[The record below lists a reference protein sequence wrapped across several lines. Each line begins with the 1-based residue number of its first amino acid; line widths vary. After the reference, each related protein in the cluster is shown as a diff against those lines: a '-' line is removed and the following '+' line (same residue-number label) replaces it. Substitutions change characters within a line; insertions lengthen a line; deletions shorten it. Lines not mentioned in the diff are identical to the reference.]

1 VKAQVERAR
10 ALLNKKRPEP
20 IQALQQLKPFLKNKQ
35 APWPVFHFAGIAAA
49 LLEDH
54 QATAR
59 YMQLALDNGGDE
71 AETWHTLS
79 VAQYKLENYEDAENL
94 AREALSRQPDF
105 FKALLNLGLVLQAQA
120 KLQEA
125 LHVYQRANALDP
137 RNVAVAFHIGMV
149 YKNLG
154 DFKKSMELF
163 DIAIKMDATYEGPV
177 VEKGVALKTLRE
189 FAEAETLLREFLTR
203 YPNSVAVRTVLAD
216 TLKEDSR
223 YDEAVKLYEE
233 ILKDNPRNAAARVNY
248 GLCLQ
253 EMARYDE
260 AEREYELATVHSP
273 ELMEAMCN
281 YLMVMHYNPNRSAEV
296 IFEAH
301 RKWDKQFAPG
311 PRPERPVPADRSPDR
326 RLRVGFV
333 SGGFR
338 AHPVGWMITRGL
350 EELPRD
356 QFEVYCYTTS
366 NVNDFITKR
375 IHARADVWR
384 PTVGYKDDIVARMVR
399 EDEIDILVELSGHAA
414 DNRLRAVAQE
424 PAPVIVKW
432 VGGLF
437 NTTGLRSVDYL
448 ISDWFETP
456 EGVED
461 LYTEKLVRM
470 PDDYICFMPPEYSPE
485 VSALPALENG
495 YVTFGCFN
503 NPSKVNPELVSQWA
517 RLMERVPGSR
527 LFLKSGQYSSAE
539 FQERIRGWMAEHGI
553 DADRIM
559 FEGRSSH
566 DELLGTYGRVDVALD
581 PWPYSGGL
589 STCEALWMGVPVVT
603 LPGPTFAGRHSVTH
617 LMNAGLP
624 GMVAGS
630 WDEYVDIAAGLASDL
645 DTLAALRAGLR
656 DQVAASPL
664 CDGERFGAALSQALR
679 AMWHAYADG
688 RLKQDHIAVD
698 LDETRNAV
706 DATSLTDAG
715 KPCDESENGDL
726 RTSKSF
732 DNGQNDVFTTG
743 HDVGEIKTDA
753 VAEDDVV
760 SLDSKKGENTLASLE
775 RQATAKLNGDVDDAN
790 RAETQNGSAS
800 EVEYLSEASSER
812 TDISEN
818 LSGANGIAKS
828 DDTDRPEL
836 EGTTEEHTEAKSVS
850 LPVNVSDS
858 TDNSG
863 SGSTDEEIEKV
874 ARVPWERGNHKNLLV
889 HGNHAIKYSVPGS
902 LEVMSTYVL
911 LEQGQWFDG
920 EVGFVS
926 EYLQPG
932 MQVVDVGA
940 GFGAYALGAA
950 LKVGSSGKVYA
961 FEPVDIMRK
970 HLDIS
975 KVENGLNNLE
985 VSARALGALSTKMGL
1000 SKNATPELTVLES
1013 GGGEVQVVTLDNWWD
1028 FAGNPQLD
1036 VIKIDV
1042 NGHEADVL
1050 KGADRILSTTSPMI
1064 VIAVSGTGPVQE
1076 STVEHLTSK
1085 GYTFFDYISG
1095 VGVLS
1100 PVEDWSQR
1108 DAYAQN
1114 VVAVKAERVTELKEL
1129 GWIHNENIEVGEPEM
1144 GYWKKTLKAMPWTE
1158 SLFADWEKNALVPGH
1173 KNYYKALDYICA
1185 AEAMDVSM
1193 GVGISGNLANENT
1206 ARSEAGSPGSH
1217 NESQNS
1223 ASNENQLTDPNQLT
1237 EKRRQRSKKAVLMLV
1252 ATQELISKYNN
1263 GVGGLSVAYTLVRI
1277 LNTLGKRDQAVSI
1290 MQKLMQDTKMGQEN
1304 LDVSLPFLLP
1314 IPAMDSAPIRTEFNK
1329 WLMVRTLE
1337 SWLQL
1342 KDLTGYLSAP
1352 TETKIRKVLV
1362 GNPECINITN
1372 SRDFVN
1378 PDPDVTISKAG
1389 TESKIIN
1396 SVITIGIPCYNEAAY
1411 IEQCLSSVLNQ
1422 KGNKNYSVVIADN
1435 ASTDGTVEL
1444 IKAFLKRNENLNS
1457 RTRLILNSEN
1467 KGPLATFSQVYEAAD
1482 TQFFMWLG
1490 AHDCLTPDFLSET
1503 LPLIESNL
1511 DCSMATG
1518 IPLGINFNHNYTD
1531 VGKIYRIPNAS
1542 YNFTHNDGITRYIE
1556 SIKFLGNCTVFHSIF
1571 RKSALNGYDFKDTP
1585 SWDHIIISRLL
1596 WQGKLLY
1603 SKAGYIR
1610 RYFPQE
1616 IINQKIVSGSYT
1628 KGLKF
1633 FNQYLDDFEY
1643 LINDRYDE
1651 TRRSELLE
1659 VVNKLLLQRF
1669 GNPQLVDAVSQ

>member
-79 VAQYKLENYEDAENL
+79 VAQYKLENYEEAENL

-163 DIAIKMDATYEGPV
+163 DIAIKMDPTYEGPV
-177 VEKGVALKTLRE
+177 VEKGVALKTMRE
-189 FAEAETLLREFLTR
+189 FAEAEALLREFLTR
-203 YPNSVAVRTVLAD
+203 YPNTIAVRTVLAD

-311 PRPERPVPADRSPDR
+311 PRPERPVPSDRSPDR

-350 EELPRD
+350 EELSRD

-539 FQERIRGWMAEHGI
+539 FQERIRGWMAGHGI

-617 LMNAGLP
+617 LVNAGLP
-624 GMVAGS
+624 GMVAGN
-630 WDEYVDIAAGLASDL
+630 WDEYVDIAAGLTSDL
-645 DTLAALRAGLR
+645 DALAALRAGLR

-664 CDGERFGAALSQALR
+664 CDGERFGAALGQALR
-679 AMWHAYADG
+679 AMWHANTEG
-688 RLKQDHIAVD
+688 RLKQDHIAV
-698 LDETRNAV
+698 
-706 DATSLTDAG
+706 
-715 KPCDESENGDL
+715 
-726 RTSKSF
+726 
-732 DNGQNDVFTTG
+732 
-743 HDVGEIKTDA
+743 
-753 VAEDDVV
+753 
-760 SLDSKKGENTLASLE
+760 
-775 RQATAKLNGDVDDAN
+775 
-790 RAETQNGSAS
+790 
-800 EVEYLSEASSER
+800 
-812 TDISEN
+812 
-818 LSGANGIAKS
+818 
-828 DDTDRPEL
+828 
-836 EGTTEEHTEAKSVS
+836 
-850 LPVNVSDS
+850 
-858 TDNSG
+858 
-863 SGSTDEEIEKV
+863 
-874 ARVPWERGNHKNLLV
+874 
-889 HGNHAIKYSVPGS
+889 S
-902 LEVMSTYVL
+902 LEVVCIAKTINPVQSRISSGNHDNQSESDGISSDKKIVRTGPDHDNLYIQNKSEFDVKTKETIVHDYPKTDKLSQTTQTRWQRTY
-911 LEQGQWFDG
+911 
-920 EVGFVS
+920 EVELPSKVVVTLPESDDVITSYVFNESGKWIDS
-926 EYLQPG
+926 EVAILDWLVKPG
-932 MQVVDVGA
+932 NCVVDVGA
-940 GFGAYALGAA
+940 GFGVYALPLAKLVGQAGHVFA
-950 LKVGSSGKVYA
+950 IEPQESVSECLESSKRNNDFTNLTNSSEIIGKDNENVEWIYHNTPEFSTVKASKGKLKSISLDTWWKSVGSVQIDLIK
-961 FEPVDIMRK
+961 
-970 HLDIS
+970 LDVGDNELQIVTNASTLLKSCCPNLIIS
-975 KVENGLNNLE
+975 APKNLVELEQLKNFLENNGYTLFMWIEGIYQLVELEKVEQIDSYTLNIVALSQTAIQDLSQSGIIFENSSKE
-985 VSARALGALSTKMGL
+985 VPVADDEWRTWFQELPWTPLFITDWHTSEKCEGDKTYYRVLSLIARA
-1000 SKNATPELTVLES
+1000 
-1013 GGGEVQVVTLDNWWD
+1013 
-1028 FAGNPQLD
+1028 
-1036 VIKIDV
+1036 
-1042 NGHEADVL
+1042 
-1050 KGADRILSTTSPMI
+1050 
-1064 VIAVSGTGPVQE
+1064 
-1076 STVEHLTSK
+1076 
-1085 GYTFFDYISG
+1085 
-1095 VGVLS
+1095 
-1100 PVEDWSQR
+1100 
-1108 DAYAQN
+1108 
-1114 VVAVKAERVTELKEL
+1114 
-1129 GWIHNENIEVGEPEM
+1129 
-1144 GYWKKTLKAMPWTE
+1144 
-1158 SLFADWEKNALVPGH
+1158 
-1173 KNYYKALDYICA
+1173 
-1185 AEAMDVSM
+1185 
-1193 GVGISGNLANENT
+1193 
-1206 ARSEAGSPGSH
+1206 
-1217 NESQNS
+1217 
-1223 ASNENQLTDPNQLT
+1223 NQF
-1237 EKRRQRSKKAVLMLV
+1237 E
-1252 ATQELISKYNN
+1252 ISKYEDLSKRTSLLLEATQCMIDMHNN
-1263 GVGGLSVAYTLVRI
+1263 GACNIPEKLSLCYLLNIVGKREQAVEILLSI
-1277 LNTLGKRDQAVSI
+1277 LNETQFGGAKF
-1290 MQKLMQDTKMGQEN
+1290 
-1304 LDVSLPFLLP
+1304 DVTRPFLLP
-1314 IPAMDSAPIRTEFNK
+1314 VFELNHRPIMTEFSK
-1329 WLMVRTLE
+1329 WMMVRLLE
-1337 SWLQL
+1337 SWLKL
-1342 KDLTGYLSAP
+1342 KDTTAYASGP
-1352 TETKIRKVLV
+1352 MEQKIRKALE
-1362 GNPECINITN
+1362 GNPEMELPSSQNQKTVVMPDIPVFVHILFNNIHAQSAVNTFERLNSAYNDMKHVCILEASRSINGFDVDVRGKQNIVVFQAARDLASVIQTIETIQPAGVIYHGLFFDWQYKTVDALSSEIRQYWVMWGGDLYNPIRSGTIRKSSIDRIYGVLTDVDGDRKLFEEVYGSRPRLPSFGYGTEMHCENDMPEELKNLIVLGN
-1372 SRDFVN
+1372 SGDASN
-1378 PDPDVTISKAG
+1378 NHIDILKNIISKKDCGEHKYFIPFSYNASAEYLKLIEHTIQKFDMRDVVELRTSFMPIELYNG
-1389 TESKIIN
+1389 MLKHSKLLVLAHQRQQAHGSIKIQLLSGKPVVLRKKII
-1396 SVITIGIPCYNEAAY
+1396 V
-1411 IEQCLSSVLNQ
+1411 
-1422 KGNKNYSVVIADN
+1422 
-1435 ASTDGTVEL
+1435 DG
-1444 IKAFLKRNENLNS
+1444 KA
-1457 RTRLILNSEN
+1457 ILNPSWKFFEN
-1467 KGPLATFSQVYEAAD
+1467 GGFNLLDFDSFCMSQSLND
-1482 TQFFMWLG
+1482 
-1490 AHDCLTPDFLSET
+1490 
-1503 LPLIESNL
+1503 LI
-1511 DCSMATG
+1511 CSYRKHEEPVTAGEFMAT
-1518 IPLGINFNHNYTD
+1518 D
-1531 VGKIYRIPNAS
+1531 S
-1542 YNFTHNDGITRYIE
+1542 
-1556 SIKFLGNCTVFHSIF
+1556 
-1571 RKSALNGYDFKDTP
+1571 
-1585 SWDHIIISRLL
+1585 
-1596 WQGKLLY
+1596 
-1603 SKAGYIR
+1603 
-1610 RYFPQE
+1610 
-1616 IINQKIVSGSYT
+1616 
-1628 KGLKF
+1628 
-1633 FNQYLDDFEY
+1633 FEY
-1643 LINDRYDE
+1643 LNYVRKSFSQMAQINSKKMQE
-1651 TRRSELLE
+1651 AL
-1659 VVNKLLLQRF
+1659 
-1669 GNPQLVDAVSQ
+1669 

>member
-1 VKAQVERAR
+1 VKVQVERAR

-79 VAQYKLENYEDAENL
+79 VAQYKLENYEEAENL

-125 LHVYQRANALDP
+125 LQVYQRANALDP

-566 DELLGTYGRVDVALD
+566 DGLLEHVR
-581 PWPYSGGL
+581 SGGC
-589 STCEALWMGVPVVT
+589 S
-603 LPGPTFAGRHSVTH
+603 
-617 LMNAGLP
+617 
-624 GMVAGS
+624 
-630 WDEYVDIAAGLASDL
+630 
-645 DTLAALRAGLR
+645 
-656 DQVAASPL
+656 
-664 CDGERFGAALSQALR
+664 
-679 AMWHAYADG
+679 
-688 RLKQDHIAVD
+688 
-698 LDETRNAV
+698 
-706 DATSLTDAG
+706 
-715 KPCDESENGDL
+715 
-726 RTSKSF
+726 
-732 DNGQNDVFTTG
+732 
-743 HDVGEIKTDA
+743 
-753 VAEDDVV
+753 
-760 SLDSKKGENTLASLE
+760 
-775 RQATAKLNGDVDDAN
+775 
-790 RAETQNGSAS
+790 
-800 EVEYLSEASSER
+800 
-812 TDISEN
+812 
-818 LSGANGIAKS
+818 
-828 DDTDRPEL
+828 
-836 EGTTEEHTEAKSVS
+836 
-850 LPVNVSDS
+850 
-858 TDNSG
+858 
-863 SGSTDEEIEKV
+863 
-874 ARVPWERGNHKNLLV
+874 
-889 HGNHAIKYSVPGS
+889 
-902 LEVMSTYVL
+902 
-911 LEQGQWFDG
+911 
-920 EVGFVS
+920 
-926 EYLQPG
+926 
-932 MQVVDVGA
+932 
-940 GFGAYALGAA
+940 
-950 LKVGSSGKVYA
+950 VGS
-961 FEPVDIMRK
+961 
-970 HLDIS
+970 
-975 KVENGLNNLE
+975 
-985 VSARALGALSTKMGL
+985 
-1000 SKNATPELTVLES
+1000 
-1013 GGGEVQVVTLDNWWD
+1013 
-1028 FAGNPQLD
+1028 
-1036 VIKIDV
+1036 
-1042 NGHEADVL
+1042 
-1050 KGADRILSTTSPMI
+1050 
-1064 VIAVSGTGPVQE
+1064 
-1076 STVEHLTSK
+1076 
-1085 GYTFFDYISG
+1085 
-1095 VGVLS
+1095 
-1100 PVEDWSQR
+1100 
-1108 DAYAQN
+1108 
-1114 VVAVKAERVTELKEL
+1114 VAVF
-1129 GWIHNENIEVGEPEM
+1129 G
-1144 GYWKKTLKAMPWTE
+1144 
-1158 SLFADWEKNALVPGH
+1158 
-1173 KNYYKALDYICA
+1173 
-1185 AEAMDVSM
+1185 
-1193 GVGISGNLANENT
+1193 
-1206 ARSEAGSPGSH
+1206 
-1217 NESQNS
+1217 
-1223 ASNENQLTDPNQLT
+1223 
-1237 EKRRQRSKKAVLMLV
+1237 
-1252 ATQELISKYNN
+1252 
-1263 GVGGLSVAYTLVRI
+1263 
-1277 LNTLGKRDQAVSI
+1277 
-1290 MQKLMQDTKMGQEN
+1290 
-1304 LDVSLPFLLP
+1304 
-1314 IPAMDSAPIRTEFNK
+1314 RTF
-1329 WLMVRTLE
+1329 
-1337 SWLQL
+1337 
-1342 KDLTGYLSAP
+1342 DL
-1352 TETKIRKVLV
+1352 
-1362 GNPECINITN
+1362 
-1372 SRDFVN
+1372 
-1378 PDPDVTISKAG
+1378 
-1389 TESKIIN
+1389 
-1396 SVITIGIPCYNEAAY
+1396 
-1411 IEQCLSSVLNQ
+1411 
-1422 KGNKNYSVVIADN
+1422 
-1435 ASTDGTVEL
+1435 
-1444 IKAFLKRNENLNS
+1444 
-1457 RTRLILNSEN
+1457 
-1467 KGPLATFSQVYEAAD
+1467 
-1482 TQFFMWLG
+1482 
-1490 AHDCLTPDFLSET
+1490 
-1503 LPLIESNL
+1503 
-1511 DCSMATG
+1511 
-1518 IPLGINFNHNYTD
+1518 
-1531 VGKIYRIPNAS
+1531 
-1542 YNFTHNDGITRYIE
+1542 
-1556 SIKFLGNCTVFHSIF
+1556 
-1571 RKSALNGYDFKDTP
+1571 
-1585 SWDHIIISRLL
+1585 
-1596 WQGKLLY
+1596 
-1603 SKAGYIR
+1603 
-1610 RYFPQE
+1610 
-1616 IINQKIVSGSYT
+1616 
-1628 KGLKF
+1628 
-1633 FNQYLDDFEY
+1633 
-1643 LINDRYDE
+1643 
-1651 TRRSELLE
+1651 
-1659 VVNKLLLQRF
+1659 
-1669 GNPQLVDAVSQ
+1669 